1 MDDLNPN
8 DRMNPRDPGQNIAPV
23 LIQLL
28 KGVVY
33 KERHSKVWQ
42 NLLTLQGAVRD
53 YFGVIGLSVFLDEAE
68 GFAFLRQ
75 AEEQNRDDETS
86 VPLPRLIT
94 RRPMSYPLSL
104 LCVLLRKRLAE
115 FDAEGGSTRL
125 VLSQKQIT
133 DMMRVYMP
141 SQKNEART
149 VDVIHTTIKKTADL
163 GFLKKMGAEVHQYEV
178 GRIIKA
184 LVDADWLKN
193 LDKLMEEYL
202 TFANKDS

>member
-1 MDDLNPN
+1 MNDLTHKT
-8 DRMNPRDPGQNIAPV
+8 DSREPGHNISSV

-33 KERHSKVWQ
+33 KDRHPKIWQ
-42 NLLTLQGAVRD
+42 DLLVRQGPVMD
-53 YFGVIGLSVFLDEAE
+53 YFSVIGLDVLLDEAE

-75 AEEQNRDDETS
+75 AEEKSQDDDPS
-86 VPLPRLIT
+86 ILLPRLIT

-104 LCVLLRKRLAE
+104 LSVLLRKKLAE

-125 VLSQKQIT
+125 ILSRKQIV
-133 DMMRVYMP
+133 DMMRVFMP

-149 VDVIHTTIKKTADL
+149 VDVIDTMIKKTMDL
-163 GFLKKMGAEVHQYEV
+163 GFLKKMGSEDHLYEV
-178 GRIIKA
+178 CRIIKA

-193 LDKLMEEYL
+193 LDNLMKEYMAY
-202 TFANKDS
+202 ANKKS